1 MRRAKV
7 NPWTMRYFILVGGN
21 LAVGAAAIFAR
32 FALEGAGYLSVSAL
46 RLAIAALA
54 VRAIVRIVRPPGVL
68 DARDE
73 RLLAWAGIALALHFA
88 MWIGS
93 LNYLSVATATL
104 LVCCTPLWS
113 SLYEALVLKASPP
126 RAMWFAMA
134 GGAAGIVLLVHGDT
148 TTPPVPGFAMLGSVM
163 ALTGSIAIGA
173 YFFLVREVRPV
184 VSTWTIVART
194 YTWSAIALAIG
205 AVALHQAVPLGNGRA
220 WFGILA
226 MALLSQL
233 CGHTL
238 FNLALRYVSPSTIAI
253 STLLEPV
260 VAGVLAVAI
269 FSEKLPPIALGGGV
283 IVLICVGV
291 ALRSDRSNAPA
302 LAAAETL

>member
-1 MRRAKV
+1 
-7 NPWTMRYFILVGGN
+7 MRYFILIGGN

-54 VRAIVRIVRPPGVL
+54 VRAIRLVVRPTGVL
-68 DARDE
+68 NANEE
-73 RLLAWAGIALALHFA
+73 RLLVWAGLALALHFA

-104 LVCCTPLWS
+104 LVCVTPLWT
-113 SLYEALVLKASPP
+113 SLYEALVLKMPPP
-126 RAMWFAMA
+126 RAVWFAMG
-134 GGAAGIVLLVHGDT
+134 GGAIGIVLLVHGDT
-148 TTPPVPGFAMLGSVM
+148 SIPPVPGYTMLGAGM
-163 ALTGSIAIGA
+163 ALTGSVMIGA
-173 YFFLVREVRPV
+173 YLFLVREIRREI
-184 VSTWTIVART
+184 STWTIVSRT
-194 YTWSAIALAIG
+194 YTWAALAL
-205 AVALHQAVPLGNGRA
+205 AFAALSTHQAVPLANGRA

-238 FNLALRYVSPSTIAI
+238 FNLALRYVPPSTIAF

-260 VAGVLAVAI
+260 FAGAIAAMVFSERLPATAILGAAVVLAC
-269 FSEKLPPIALGGGV
+269 IATV
-283 IVLICVGV
+283 
-291 ALRSDRSNAPA
+291 LRSDRFAQA
-302 LAAAETL
+302 ELVKAETL